1 MSQPEPPKIE
11 FPCANYPVKVLGQC
25 KDDYVATVFEIVRK
39 HAPDCSDQT
48 LRVNDSSNGSFRS
61 ITLYITATGVDQL
74 ESLHKELMSHEYVKI
89 VM

>member
-11 FPCANYPVKVLGQC
+11 FPCANYPIKVLGQC
-25 KDDYVATVFEIVRK
+25 KDDYVATVIEIVRK

-48 LRVNDSSNGSFRS
+48 LRVNDSSNGSFRA

-74 ESLHKELMSHEYVKI
+74 ECLHKELMSHEYVKM